1 MLRTIA
7 IAVSVYGILALPA
20 FANGLKAV
28 QTVEKATISLDADG
42 QEIRT
47 YVPAEEVAP
56 GDEVRY
62 RLTYVNDGALAAE
75 AVSLTMPV
83 PGEVTYVEASADG
96 PANLVTYSA
105 DGGLNYAARDEL
117 IMASAEGARLATAEE
132 ITHIQWTFETP
143 IPAAS
148 MGEVSFRG
156 VLK

>member
-7 IAVSVYGILALPA
+7 IAVSVYGILAMPA
-20 FANGLKAV
+20 FANGLKAE

-42 QEIRT
+42 QEVRT

-56 GDEVRY
+56 GDEIRY
-62 RLTYVNDGALAAE
+62 RLTYANEGELAAE

-83 PGEVTYVEASADG
+83 PAEVTYVEASANG
-96 PANLVTYSA
+96 ATSLITYSA
-105 DGGLNYAARDEL
+105 DGGLSYSGRDEL
-117 IMASAEGARLATAEE
+117 VMVSADGSRLATADE
-132 ITHIQWTFETP
+132 ITHIQWTMDAP

-148 MGEVSFRG
+148 RGEVSFRA